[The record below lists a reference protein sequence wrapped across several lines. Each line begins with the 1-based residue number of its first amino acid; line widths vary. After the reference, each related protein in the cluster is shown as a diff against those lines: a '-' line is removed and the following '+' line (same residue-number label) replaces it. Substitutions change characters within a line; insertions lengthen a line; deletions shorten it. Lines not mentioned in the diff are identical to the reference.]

1 MWFSAAHVSDARWWH
16 FQSCHLRCK
25 LQKSHIQKAIR
36 CCSNKDIPS
45 IFQWHISYM
54 FLMLFLHPKWA
65 SNTSNNLHPTVLH
78 RFGGRM
84 VMGCFYGVSWIAV
97 MNWLGMKSLRSSQN
111 DINWPHLLRFRIYR
125 VKSGQFGEAP
135 NGLDDMMVGTSM
147 EFQCCKFWALLETPF
162 SSSTYLANEGELWGP
177 PKIRNRNR
185 SWSCYIITLR
195 ETNIN
200 NLFF

>member
-1 MWFSAAHVSDARWWH
+1 ML
-16 FQSCHLRCK
+16 FQQRYS
-25 LQKSHIQKAIR
+25 I
-36 CCSNKDIPS
+36 
-45 IFQWHISYM
+45 IFQWPISYVSHVISPSQIGP
-54 FLMLFLHPKWA
+54 LTSNDLHPKIWRQSFIA
-65 SNTSNNLHPTVLH
+65 LVAEWSWD
-78 RFGGRM
+78 
-84 VMGCFYGVSWIAV
+84 VS
-97 MNWLGMKSLRSSQN
+97 MEFLGSQSWMKWSLQDPPKTSQN
-111 DINWPHLLRFRIYR
+111 DITSPNLLSFRIYR

-135 NGLDDMMVGTSM
+135 NGLDDMTVGTSM

-200 NLFF
+200 NLIF

>member
-1 MWFSAAHVSDARWWH
+1 MTNFICFSCYFSIPNWPID
-16 FQSCHLRCK
+16 
-25 LQKSHIQKAIR
+25 IQQP
-36 CCSNKDIPS
+36 SSKD
-45 IFQWHISYM
+45 
-54 FLMLFLHPKWA
+54 L
-65 SNTSNNLHPTVLH
+65 TTVLH

-135 NGLDDMMVGTSM
+135 NGLDDMTVGTSM

-177 PKIRNRNR
+177 AKIRNRNR